1 MRTRINSP
9 AHSLLPFIQK
19 QDLDSVVCACVHG
32 FKYIYDGEVLHQTWL
47 TLARIASNNDNII
60 SCPSFLIGGRAQL
73 KTLTHAEEDISS
85 EYSEC
90 GDRTGGQGS
99 GLSCSC
105 LDKTFQL
112 VRKFDKN
119 NLMASDAML
128 SMLSFLS
135 SMLSFLVK
143 TCSENGESLDV
154 LLRGLVDVIAVRV
167 MEEYVS
173 IDERVVSGFMGVLA
187 DAMQSVPHFAASF
200 APQACTWGFVETAVR
215 FLREASADKQLREPV
230 VRFIAQLLLAGNIV
244 ESASTF
250 DPLCVISL
258 DVVLLDVVS
267 NGSDTEHGPSFVEVS
282 VCLCSACVCTSAS

>member
-1 MRTRINSP
+1 
-9 AHSLLPFIQK
+9 LLPFIQK

-32 FKYIYDGEVLHQTWL
+32 FKYIYDGEVLHQTWS
-47 TLARIASNNDNII
+47 TLARIASNDDNII

-73 KTLTHAEEDISS
+73 KSLTHAEEDISS
-85 EYSEC
+85 EYGEC
-90 GDRTGGQGS
+90 GDRTGGQGR

-128 SMLSFLS
+128 SMLDFLS

-143 TCSENGESLDV
+143 TSSDSPENGESLEV

-230 VRFIAQLLLAGNIV
+230 VRFIAQLLLAGNFV
-244 ESASTF
+244 EDSSTF

-258 DVVLLDVVS
+258 DAVLLDVVS

-282 VCLCSACVCTSAS
+282 VRLCSACVCTSAL

>member
-1 MRTRINSP
+1 
-9 AHSLLPFIQK
+9 
-19 QDLDSVVCACVHG
+19 VHG
-32 FKYIYDGEVLHQTWL
+32 FKYIYDGEVLHQTWS

-73 KTLTHAEEDISS
+73 KYLTHAEEDISC
-85 EYSEC
+85 EYGEC
-90 GDRTGGQGS
+90 GERTGGQGR

-119 NLMASDAML
+119 ILMASEAML

-135 SMLSFLVK
+135 RMLVK
-143 TCSENGESLDV
+143 TCLENGESLDV
-154 LLRGLVDVIAVRV
+154 LLWGLVDVIAVRV
-167 MEEYVS
+167 MEEYAS
-173 IDERVVSGFMGVLA
+173 IDERVVSGLMGVLA

-200 APQACTWGFVETAVR
+200 ATQACTWGFVETAVR
-215 FLREASADKQLREPV
+215 FLREVSADKQLREPV

-258 DVVLLDVVS
+258 DAVLLDVVS

>member
-1 MRTRINSP
+1 
-9 AHSLLPFIQK
+9 LLPFIQK

-47 TLARIASNNDNII
+47 TLARIASNDDNII

-73 KTLTHAEEDISS
+73 KSLTHAEEDISS
-85 EYSEC
+85 EYGEC
-90 GDRTGGQGS
+90 GDRTGGQGR

-128 SMLSFLS
+128 SMLDFLS

-143 TCSENGESLDV
+143 TSSDSPENGESLEV

-230 VRFIAQLLLAGNIV
+230 VRFIAQLLLAGNFV
-244 ESASTF
+244 EDSSTF

-258 DVVLLDVVS
+258 DAVLLDVVS

-282 VCLCSACVCTSAS
+282 VRLCSACVCTSAL